1 MESNKNIEQRL
12 NDNNIKIKNLRINRN
27 KKIGDALF
35 STANIALTQI
45 ASYNCICSAFDGNKW
60 LYIPFVPLCFLF
72 AFNCKKISEKL
83 GEIYLD
89 NKGLQEL
96 KQIRK
101 QLELYNYTNKE
112 QNFQKKKVLGKKH

>member
-1 MESNKNIEQRL
+1 MENNKNIEQKL
-12 NDNNIKIKNLRINRN
+12 NENNIKIKNLRINRN

-45 ASYNCICSAFDGNKW
+45 ASYNCVCSAFDGNEW

-83 GEIYLD
+83 GGEKLFKDIIKFSL
-89 NKGLQEL
+89 
-96 KQIRK
+96 RK
-101 QLELYNYTNKE
+101 LLLL
-112 QNFQKKKVLGKKH
+112 FGFL